1 MPDNRYM
8 YVCMYRMGGKSLGC
22 WSHILLT
29 VALNKT
35 ELHLFAKYDCLEQGC
50 QYSYMNHG
58 PAVYEQKSVK

>member
-1 MPDNRYM
+1 
-8 YVCMYRMGGKSLGC
+8 MGGKSLGC